1 MLKFKQNILGGIH
14 MLKKGSYLY
23 YALGN
28 GMFYFSW
35 GMFACIISVYL
46 AGINCSATEISL
58 ITSASALFAM
68 ATQPI
73 TGFLADKFKSPKLV
87 AMITAVLTIIF
98 GLLFAHTKSFIF
110 LFLLNGFTQG
120 CLNGITAL
128 TDRLA
133 TASPYPFGS
142 IRVWGSILYAVA
154 AQISG
159 IVYDYISPT
168 ANFYIFAAGLIIMLF
183 SFYMMNDAK
192 PIVTGEVHK
201 VTTKEIIKN
210 LWHNKPFRIFMLIY
224 ILFQGPISAQ
234 GVYLPLV
241 IKGLGG
247 TTTIVGTTLLLST
260 LSEIPTVLF
269 SDRYMK
275 KISYKALMMF
285 ACGLSIIRFVWY
297 ATCPPP
303 FMIMSV
309 FFFQGLTTIVF
320 ILVSVRIILDLVDE
334 QYVNSAYGISS
345 MLAKG
350 LSALVFQVVG
360 GVILDKFPGTTGFTI
375 MYLVFAV
382 SITLALILCF
392 KFKFVKK

>member
-1 MLKFKQNILGGIH
+1 MF
-14 MLKKGSYLY
+14 KKGSYIY

-35 GMFACIISVYL
+35 AMFSCIISVYL
-46 AGINCSATEISL
+46 AGINCSATEISF
-58 ITSASALFAM
+58 ITSAAALFAVV
-68 ATQPI
+68 TQPV
-73 TGFLADKFKSPKLV
+73 TGFLADKFRSPKLV
-87 AMITAVLTIIF
+87 AIIAGALTIVF
-98 GLLFAHTKSFIF
+98 GVLFAYTRSFFF

-154 AQISG
+154 AQVSG
-159 IVYDYISPT
+159 VVYDYISPL
-168 ANFYIFAAGLIIMLF
+168 ANYYIFAVGLLIMLF

-192 PIVTGEVHK
+192 PLVTGKVAK
-201 VTTKEIIKN
+201 VTTKEVIKH
-210 LWHNKPFRIFMLIY
+210 LWHNKPFKIFMLIY
-224 ILFQGPISAQ
+224 ILFQGPSSAQ
-234 GVYLPLV
+234 MVYLPLM

-247 TTTIVGTTLLLST
+247 TTTIVGTTLLFST
-260 LSEIPTVLF
+260 LSEIPAVLF

-275 KISYKALMMF
+275 KVSYKSLMIF
-285 ACGLSIIRFVWY
+285 ACVLSIIRFVWY
-297 ATCPPP
+297 STCPSPY
-303 FMIMSV
+303 MIMSV

-320 ILVSVRIILDLVDE
+320 ILVAVRIILDLVDE

-350 LSALVFQVVG
+350 FSALLFQIVG
-360 GVILDKFPGTTGFTI
+360 GQILDAIPGTSGFTVL
-375 MYLVFAV
+375 YLLFAS
-382 SITLALILCF
+382 SITAALILCF
-392 KFKFVKK
+392 KFKFKKNNV

>member
-1 MLKFKQNILGGIH
+1 MF
-14 MLKKGSYLY
+14 KKGSYIY

-35 GMFACIISVYL
+35 AMFSCIISVYL
-46 AGINCSATEISL
+46 AGINCSATEISF
-58 ITSASALFAM
+58 ITSAAALFAVV
-68 ATQPI
+68 TQPV
-73 TGFLADKFKSPKLV
+73 TGFLADKFRSPKLV
-87 AMITAVLTIIF
+87 AIIAGALTIVF
-98 GLLFAHTKSFIF
+98 GVLFAYTRSFFF

-154 AQISG
+154 AQVSG
-159 IVYDYISPT
+159 VVYDYISPL
-168 ANFYIFAAGLIIMLF
+168 ANYYIFAVGLLIMLF

-192 PIVTGEVHK
+192 PLVTGKVAK
-201 VTTKEIIKN
+201 VTTKEVIKH
-210 LWHNKPFRIFMLIY
+210 LWHNKPFKIFMLIY
-224 ILFQGPISAQ
+224 ILFQGPSSAQ
-234 GVYLPLV
+234 MVYLPLM

-247 TTTIVGTTLLLST
+247 TTTIVGTTLLFST
-260 LSEIPTVLF
+260 LSEIPAVLF

-275 KISYKALMMF
+275 KVSYKSLMIF
-285 ACGLSIIRFVWY
+285 ACVLSIIRFVWY
-297 ATCPPP
+297 STCPSPY
-303 FMIMSV
+303 MIMSV

-320 ILVSVRIILDLVDE
+320 ILVAVRIILDLVDE

-350 LSALVFQVVG
+350 FSALLFQIVG
-360 GVILDKFPGTTGFTI
+360 GQILDAIPGTSGFTVL
-375 MYLVFAV
+375 YLLFAS
-382 SITLALILCF
+382 SITVALILCF
-392 KFKFVKK
+392 KFKFKKNNV

>member
-1 MLKFKQNILGGIH
+1 

-35 GMFACIISVYL
+35 AMFACIISVYL

-58 ITSASALFAM
+58 ITSAAALFAM

-73 TGFLADKFKSPKLV
+73 TGFLADKFRSPKKV
-87 AMITAVLTIIF
+87 AIITGILTIIF
-98 GLLFAHTKSFIF
+98 GLLFAYTKSFIF

-133 TASPYPFGS
+133 TAAPYPFGT
-142 IRVWGSILYAVA
+142 IRVWGSLLYAIA

-159 IVYDYISPT
+159 IVYDYVSPL
-168 ANFYIFAAGLIIMLF
+168 ANFYIFAAGLVIMIF
-183 SFYMMNDAK
+183 SFYMMYDAK
-192 PIVTGEVHK
+192 PIVVNKTKK
-201 VTTKEIIKN
+201 VTTKEVITHLWKN
-210 LWHNKPFRIFMLIY
+210 KSFKIFLLIF
-224 ILFQGPISAQ
+224 ILFQGPSSAQ
-234 GVYLPLV
+234 SVYLPLV

-260 LSEIPTVLF
+260 LSEIPAVLF

-275 KISYKALMMF
+275 KVSYKTLMIF
-285 ACGLSIIRFVWY
+285 ACLLSIIRFVWY
-297 ATCPPP
+297 ATCPNPYL
-303 FMIMSV
+303 IMSV
-309 FFFQGLTTIVF
+309 FFFQGLTTIIF
-320 ILVSVRIILDLVDE
+320 ILVSVKIVLDLVE
-334 QYVNSAYGISS
+334 EEYVNSAYGISS

-350 LSALVFQVVG
+350 FSALIFQFVAG
-360 GVILDKFPGTTGFTI
+360 IILDYFPGNTGYTV
-375 MYLVFAV
+375 MYLLFAT
-382 SITLALILCF
+382 SITLSLILCF
-392 KFKFVKK
+392 KFKFKQSIQK

>member
-1 MLKFKQNILGGIH
+1 MF
-14 MLKKGSYLY
+14 KKGSYIY

-35 GMFACIISVYL
+35 AMFSCIISVYL
-46 AGINCSATEISL
+46 AGINCSATEISF
-58 ITSASALFAM
+58 ITSAAALFAVV
-68 ATQPI
+68 TQPV
-73 TGFLADKFKSPKLV
+73 TGFLADKFRSPKLV
-87 AMITAVLTIIF
+87 AIIAGALTIVF
-98 GLLFAHTKSFIF
+98 GVLFAYTRSFFF

-154 AQISG
+154 AQVSG
-159 IVYDYISPT
+159 VVYDYISPL
-168 ANFYIFAAGLIIMLF
+168 ANYYIFAAGLLIMLF

-192 PIVTGEVHK
+192 PLITGKVAK
-201 VTTKEIIKN
+201 VTTKEVIKH
-210 LWHNKPFRIFMLIY
+210 LWHNKPFKIFMLIY
-224 ILFQGPISAQ
+224 ILFQGPSSAQ
-234 GVYLPLV
+234 MVYLPLM

-247 TTTIVGTTLLLST
+247 TTTIVGTTLLFST
-260 LSEIPTVLF
+260 LSEIPAVLF

-275 KISYKALMMF
+275 KVSYKSLMIF
-285 ACGLSIIRFVWY
+285 ACVLSIIRFVWY
-297 ATCPPP
+297 STCPSPY
-303 FMIMSV
+303 MIMSV

-320 ILVSVRIILDLVDE
+320 ILVAVRIILDLVDE

-350 LSALVFQVVG
+350 FSALLFQIVG
-360 GVILDKFPGTTGFTI
+360 GQILDAIPGTSGFTVL
-375 MYLVFAV
+375 YLLFAS
-382 SITLALILCF
+382 SITVALILCF
-392 KFKFVKK
+392 KFKFKKNIE

>member
-1 MLKFKQNILGGIH
+1 MF
-14 MLKKGSYLY
+14 KKGSYIY

-35 GMFACIISVYL
+35 AMFSCIISVYL
-46 AGINCSATEISL
+46 AGINCSATEISF
-58 ITSASALFAM
+58 ITSAAALFAVV
-68 ATQPI
+68 TQPV
-73 TGFLADKFKSPKLV
+73 TGFLADKFRSPKLV
-87 AMITAVLTIIF
+87 AIIAGALTIVF
-98 GLLFAHTKSFIF
+98 GVLFAYTRSFFF

-154 AQISG
+154 AQVSG
-159 IVYDYISPT
+159 VVYDYISPL
-168 ANFYIFAAGLIIMLF
+168 ANYYIFAVGLLIMLF

-192 PIVTGEVHK
+192 PLITGKVAK
-201 VTTKEIIKN
+201 VTTKEVIKH
-210 LWHNKPFRIFMLIY
+210 LWHNKPFKIFMLIY
-224 ILFQGPISAQ
+224 ILFQGPSSAQ
-234 GVYLPLV
+234 MVYLPLM

-247 TTTIVGTTLLLST
+247 TTTIVGTTLLFST
-260 LSEIPTVLF
+260 LSEIPAVLF

-275 KISYKALMMF
+275 KVSYKSLMIF
-285 ACGLSIIRFVWY
+285 ACVLSIIRFVWY
-297 ATCPPP
+297 STCPSPY
-303 FMIMSV
+303 MIMSV

-320 ILVSVRIILDLVDE
+320 ILVAVRIILDLVDE

-350 LSALVFQVVG
+350 FSALLFQIVG
-360 GVILDKFPGTTGFTI
+360 GQILDAIPGTSGFTVL
-375 MYLVFAV
+375 YLLFAS
-382 SITLALILCF
+382 SITAALILCF
-392 KFKFVKK
+392 KFKFKKNNV

>member
-1 MLKFKQNILGGIH
+1 MF
-14 MLKKGSYLY
+14 KKGSYIY

-35 GMFACIISVYL
+35 AMFSCIISVYL
-46 AGINCSATEISL
+46 AGINCSATEISF
-58 ITSASALFAM
+58 ITSAAALFAVV
-68 ATQPI
+68 TQPV
-73 TGFLADKFKSPKLV
+73 TGFLADKFRSPKLV
-87 AMITAVLTIIF
+87 AIIAGALTIVF
-98 GLLFAHTKSFIF
+98 GVLFAYTRSFFF

-154 AQISG
+154 AQVSG
-159 IVYDYISPT
+159 VVYDYISPL
-168 ANFYIFAAGLIIMLF
+168 ANYYIFAVGLLIMLF

-192 PIVTGEVHK
+192 PLVTGKVAK
-201 VTTKEIIKN
+201 VTTKEVIKH
-210 LWHNKPFRIFMLIY
+210 LWHNKPFKIFMLIY
-224 ILFQGPISAQ
+224 ILFQGPSSAQ
-234 GVYLPLV
+234 MVYLPLM

-247 TTTIVGTTLLLST
+247 TTTIVGTTLLFST
-260 LSEIPTVLF
+260 LSEIPAVLF

-275 KISYKALMMF
+275 KVSYKSLMIF
-285 ACGLSIIRFVWY
+285 ACVLSIIRFVWY
-297 ATCPPP
+297 STCPSPY
-303 FMIMSV
+303 MIMSV

-320 ILVSVRIILDLVDE
+320 ILVAVRIILDLVDE

-350 LSALVFQVVG
+350 FSALLFQIVG
-360 GVILDKFPGTTGFTI
+360 GQILDAIPGTSGFTVL
-375 MYLVFAV
+375 YLLFAS
-382 SITLALILCF
+382 SITVALILCF
-392 KFKFVKK
+392 KFKFKKNIE

>member
-1 MLKFKQNILGGIH
+1 MF
-14 MLKKGSYLY
+14 KKGSYIY

-35 GMFACIISVYL
+35 AMFSCIISVYL
-46 AGINCSATEISL
+46 AGINCSATEISF
-58 ITSASALFAM
+58 ITSAAALFAVV
-68 ATQPI
+68 TQPV
-73 TGFLADKFKSPKLV
+73 TGFLADKFRSPKLV
-87 AMITAVLTIIF
+87 AIIAGALTMVF
-98 GLLFAHTKSFIF
+98 GVLFAYTRSFFF

-154 AQISG
+154 AQVSG
-159 IVYDYISPT
+159 VVYDYISPL
-168 ANFYIFAAGLIIMLF
+168 ANYYIFAVGLLIMLF

-192 PIVTGEVHK
+192 PLITGKVAK
-201 VTTKEIIKN
+201 VTTKEVIKH
-210 LWHNKPFRIFMLIY
+210 LWHNKPFKIFMLIY
-224 ILFQGPISAQ
+224 ILFQGPSSAQ
-234 GVYLPLV
+234 MVYLPLM

-247 TTTIVGTTLLLST
+247 TTTIVGTTLLFST
-260 LSEIPTVLF
+260 LSEIPAVLF

-275 KISYKALMMF
+275 KVSYKSLMIF
-285 ACGLSIIRFVWY
+285 ACVLSIIRFVWY
-297 ATCPPP
+297 STCPSPY
-303 FMIMSV
+303 MIMSV

-320 ILVSVRIILDLVDE
+320 ILVAVRIILDLVDE

-350 LSALVFQVVG
+350 FSALLFQIVG
-360 GVILDKFPGTTGFTI
+360 GQILDAIPGTSGFTVL
-375 MYLVFAV
+375 YLLFAS
-382 SITLALILCF
+382 SITVALILCF
-392 KFKFVKK
+392 KFKFKKNIE

>member
-1 MLKFKQNILGGIH
+1 MF
-14 MLKKGSYLY
+14 KKGSYIY

-35 GMFACIISVYL
+35 AMFSCIISVYL

-58 ITSASALFAM
+58 ITSAAALFAM

-87 AMITAVLTIIF
+87 AIITGALTIIF
-98 GLLFAHTKSFIF
+98 GLLFASTKSFIF

-133 TASPYPFGS
+133 TASPYPFGA
-142 IRVWGSILYAVA
+142 IRVWGSILYAIA
-154 AQISG
+154 AQVSG

-168 ANFYIFAAGLIIMLF
+168 ANFYIFAAGLLLMLF
-183 SFYMMNDAK
+183 SFYMMHDAK
-192 PIVTGEVHK
+192 PLIVGKAAK
-201 VTTKEIIKN
+201 VTTKEVLKH
-210 LWHNKPFRIFMLIY
+210 LWHNKPFKIFMLIY
-224 ILFQGPISAQ
+224 ILFQGPSSAQ
-234 GVYLPLV
+234 MVYLPLV

-247 TTTIVGTTLLLST
+247 TTTIVGTTLLFST
-260 LSEIPTVLF
+260 LSEIPAVLF

-275 KISYKALMMF
+275 KISYKALMIF
-285 ACGLSIIRFVWY
+285 ACVLSIIRFVWY
-297 ATCPPP
+297 STCPAPYL
-303 FMIMSV
+303 IMSV

-320 ILVSVRIILDLVDE
+320 ILVAVRIILDLVDE

-350 LSALVFQVVG
+350 FSALIFQIIG
-360 GVILDKFPGTTGFTI
+360 GRVLDIFPGNNGYTI
-375 MYLVFAV
+375 MYLIFAS
-382 SITLALILCF
+382 SITIALILCF
-392 KFKFVKK
+392 KFKFNKKVE

>member
-1 MLKFKQNILGGIH
+1 MF
-14 MLKKGSYLY
+14 KKGSYIY

-35 GMFACIISVYL
+35 AMFSCIISVYL
-46 AGINCSATEISL
+46 AGINCSATEISF
-58 ITSASALFAM
+58 ITSAAALFAVV
-68 ATQPI
+68 TQPV
-73 TGFLADKFKSPKLV
+73 TGFLADKFRSPKLV
-87 AMITAVLTIIF
+87 AIIAGALTIVF
-98 GLLFAHTKSFIF
+98 GVLFAYTRSFFF

-154 AQISG
+154 AQVSG
-159 IVYDYISPT
+159 VVYDYISPL
-168 ANFYIFAAGLIIMLF
+168 ANYYIFAVGLLIMLF

-192 PIVTGEVHK
+192 PLITGKVAK
-201 VTTKEIIKN
+201 VTTKEVIKH
-210 LWHNKPFRIFMLIY
+210 LWNNKPFKIFMLIY
-224 ILFQGPISAQ
+224 ILFQGPSSAQ
-234 GVYLPLV
+234 MVYLPLM

-247 TTTIVGTTLLLST
+247 TTTIVGTTLLFST
-260 LSEIPTVLF
+260 LSEIPAVLF

-275 KISYKALMMF
+275 KVSYKSLMIF
-285 ACGLSIIRFVWY
+285 ACVLSIIRFVWY
-297 ATCPPP
+297 STCPSPY
-303 FMIMSV
+303 MIMSV

-320 ILVSVRIILDLVDE
+320 ILVAVRIILDLVDE

-350 LSALVFQVVG
+350 FSALLFQIVG
-360 GVILDKFPGTTGFTI
+360 GQILDAIPGTSGFTVL
-375 MYLVFAV
+375 YLLFAS
-382 SITLALILCF
+382 SITVALILCF
-392 KFKFVKK
+392 KFKFKKNNV

>member
-1 MLKFKQNILGGIH
+1 MF
-14 MLKKGSYLY
+14 KKGSYIY

-35 GMFACIISVYL
+35 AMFSCIISVYL
-46 AGINCSATEISL
+46 AGINCSATEISF
-58 ITSASALFAM
+58 ITSAAALFAVV
-68 ATQPI
+68 TQPV
-73 TGFLADKFKSPKLV
+73 TGFLADKFRSPKLV
-87 AMITAVLTIIF
+87 AIIAGALTIVF
-98 GLLFAHTKSFIF
+98 GVLFAYTRSFFF

-154 AQISG
+154 AQVSG
-159 IVYDYISPT
+159 VVYDYISPL
-168 ANFYIFAAGLIIMLF
+168 ANYYIFAVGLLIMLF

-192 PIVTGEVHK
+192 PLITGKVAK
-201 VTTKEIIKN
+201 VTTKEVIKH
-210 LWHNKPFRIFMLIY
+210 LWHNKPFKIFMLIY
-224 ILFQGPISAQ
+224 ILFQGPSSAQ
-234 GVYLPLV
+234 MVYLPLM

-247 TTTIVGTTLLLST
+247 TTTIVGTTLLFST
-260 LSEIPTVLF
+260 LSEIPAVLF

-275 KISYKALMMF
+275 KVSYKSLMIF
-285 ACGLSIIRFVWY
+285 ACVLSIIRFVWY
-297 ATCPPP
+297 STCPSPY
-303 FMIMSV
+303 MIMSV

-320 ILVSVRIILDLVDE
+320 ILVAVRIILDLVDE

-350 LSALVFQVVG
+350 FSALLFQIVG
-360 GVILDKFPGTTGFTI
+360 GQILDAIPGTSGFTVL
-375 MYLVFAV
+375 YLLFAS
-382 SITLALILCF
+382 SITVALILCF
-392 KFKFVKK
+392 KFKFKKNIE